1 MERTK
6 NQWIVSWLQR
16 HPDRDEDTARSKWEA
31 LSIET
36 KSHLMNISEME
47 LRIIEEIRAKL
58 LKTLKEYP
66 APEALKKPFRRQFE
80 WPSIR
85 I

>member
-1 MERTK
+1 MDRAK
-6 NQWIVSWLQR
+6 NQWMASWLKR
-16 HPDRDEDTARSKWEA
+16 HPDRDEDAARSKWDS

-47 LRIIEEIRAKL
+47 LRVTEEIREKL
-58 LKTLKEYP
+58 LKTLDEYQ
-66 APEALKKPFRRQFE
+66 APEALKSDFRN
-80 WPSIR
+80 R

>member
-1 MERTK
+1 MA
-6 NQWIVSWLQR
+6 SWLKR
-16 HPDRDEDTARSKWEA
+16 HPDRDEDAARSKWES

-47 LRIIEEIRAKL
+47 IRVTEEIRLKL
-58 LKTLKEYP
+58 LKTLDEYQ
-66 APEALKKPFRRQFE
+66 APETLKADFR
-80 WPSIR
+80 SR